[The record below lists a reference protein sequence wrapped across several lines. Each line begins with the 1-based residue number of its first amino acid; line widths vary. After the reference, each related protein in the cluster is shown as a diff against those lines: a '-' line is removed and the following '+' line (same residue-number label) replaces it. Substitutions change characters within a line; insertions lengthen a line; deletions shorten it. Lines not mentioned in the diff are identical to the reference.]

1 MTCTRDGAATVYIAA
16 YGNNQAR
23 RCPRCGRLFRGPR

>member
-16 YGNNQAR
+16 YGMVQAR
-23 RCPRCGRLFRGPR
+23 RCPKCARLYRGPR